1 LMGGPDLDLRVFVI
15 DDDQALRGALANLL
29 RSAGHEVATFSSP
42 KDFLE
47 HLRQSDRGCLLL
59 DIHFPH
65 ENGLEFQTRF
75 LLTEAVMPVIIMTGH
90 ADVASSIRGM
100 KSGATDFLI
109 KPFDD
114 TELLS
119 AVSLAL
125 AREEKLWKSRATI
138 SDARERYAQLTARER
153 QVFALVTAG
162 LMNKQVA
169 ADLGLS
175 EITVKTHRGTL
186 MRKMSTRTLP
196 DLVRAA
202 AILEIGRSAS
212 DD

>member
-1 LMGGPDLDLRVFVI
+1 MDGPDLDLRVFVI

-47 HLRQSDRGCLLL
+47 HLRPSDRGCLLL

-75 LLTEAVMPVIIMTGH
+75 LLAEAVMPVIIMTGH

-186 MRKMSTRTLP
+186 KMSTRTLP

-202 AILEIGRSAS
+202 AILEIGQSAS

>member
-1 LMGGPDLDLRVFVI
+1 MDGPDLDLRVFVI

-47 HLRQSDRGCLLL
+47 HLRPSDRGCLLL

-75 LLTEAVMPVIIMTGH
+75 LLAEAVMPVIIMTGH

-202 AILEIGRSAS
+202 AILEIGQSAS